1 MNTYWQGNGKFQ
13 KEYNEIIGNP
23 KSVWKSDEIKTRDI
37 YYRYYN
43 DGVMLRSAA
52 NMRKQDFERWI
63 ESQADI
69 AIARVYERLHGGDVS
84 MTIKGYAKSPLGVHT
99 KYSFMV

>member
-1 MNTYWQGNGKFQ
+1 MNTYWQRTGRFQ
-13 KEYNEIIGNP
+13 KEYNEIMGNP
-23 KSVWKSDEIKTRDI
+23 KSVWKSDEIKARDI

-52 NMRKQDFERWI
+52 DMRKQDFERWI
-63 ESQADI
+63 ETQADI
-69 AIARVYERLHGGDVS
+69 SIARVYERLHGGDVS

-99 KYSFMV
+99 MSNFKV